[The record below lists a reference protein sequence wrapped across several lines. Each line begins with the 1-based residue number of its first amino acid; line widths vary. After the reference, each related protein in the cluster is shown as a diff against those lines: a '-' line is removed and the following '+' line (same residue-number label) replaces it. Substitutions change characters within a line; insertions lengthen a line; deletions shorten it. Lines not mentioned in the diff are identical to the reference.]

1 MKIKEEAI
9 TSRKALLLI
18 LGCII
23 VLLLTYLGINYVT
36 RLTIYKQ
43 ANDIMQV
50 IIIGPLYIFMYI
62 VTIYILS
69 TISLIRDSL
78 LKGSNSWIIVGL
90 TFVIILLG
98 FTFTSYINMQ
108 NKFMLPYIK
117 DLVET
122 KAMLTNTRLEK
133 FDYIEKMRK
142 TNELTEEKL
151 YEINSHY
158 REVDYR
164 RDPANPSK
172 FIEVDF
178 SLLEISCDTYN
189 KILPA
194 QKTAFPDAKIINSR
208 CSKE

>member
-1 MKIKEEAI
+1 MKIKAEEI
-9 TSRKALLLI
+9 TPRKALLLI
-18 LGCII
+18 LGGII

-36 RLTIYKQ
+36 RLTMYKQ

-50 IIIGPLYIFMYI
+50 IIIGPLYIFIYI
-62 VTIYILS
+62 VTIYTLS
-69 TISLIRDSL
+69 TIWLIKDSL
-78 LKGSNSWIIVGL
+78 LKGSNKWIIVGL

-98 FTFTSYINMQ
+98 STFATYINMQ
-108 NKFMLPYIK
+108 QKFMQPYIK

-133 FDYIEKMRK
+133 FDYIDKMRK

-151 YEINSHY
+151 NEINNQY
-158 REVDYR
+158 REVNYR
-164 RDPANPSK
+164 RDPLIPSK

-189 KILPA
+189 RILPA
-194 QKTAFPDAKIINSR
+194 QKTAFPDARIINSK